1 MTLLLFVIL
10 AFPLFLLFL
19 HRKHRK
25 NGGLLPPGPPGL
37 PFIGNLHQMDNSA
50 PHRYLWQLSKQYG
63 PLMSLRLGFVPTIV
77 VSSAK
82 IAKEVMKT
90 QDLEFASRPSLIGQQ
105 RLSYNGLDLAFSPY
119 NDYWREMRK
128 ICVLHL
134 FTLKRVKSYTS
145 IREYEVSQM
154 IEKISKLA
162 SASKLINLSEALMFL
177 TSTIICRVAFG
188 KRYEGEGCERSRF
201 HGLLND
207 AQAMLGSF
215 FFSDHFPLMGWLD
228 KLTGLTAR
236 LEKTFREMD
245 LFYQEIIEEHLK
257 PDRKKQELEDITD
270 VLIGLRKDNDFAID
284 ITWDHIKGV
293 LMNIFL
299 GGTDTG
305 AATVTWVMTAL
316 MKNPRVMKKAQ
327 EEVRNTFGKK
337 GFIGED
343 DVEKLPYL
351 KAVVKETMR
360 LLPSVPLLVPRET
373 LQKCSLDGYEIP
385 PKTLVFVNAWAIGR
399 DPEAWE
405 NPEEFM
411 PERFLGSSVDFR
423 GQHYKLIPFGA
434 GRRVCPGLH
443 IGVVTVE
450 LTLANL
456 LHSFD
461 WEMPAGMNKED
472 IDLDTIPGIAMHKKN
487 ALCLVAKKYN

>member
-1 MTLLLFVIL
+1 
-10 AFPLFLLFL
+10 
-19 HRKHRK
+19 
-25 NGGLLPPGPPGL
+25 
-37 PFIGNLHQMDNSA
+37 
-50 PHRYLWQLSKQYG
+50 
-63 PLMSLRLGFVPTIV
+63 
-77 VSSAK
+77 
-82 IAKEVMKT
+82 MKT
-90 QDLEFASRPSLIGQQ
+90 QDLVFASRPSLIGQQ
-105 RLSYNGLDLAFSPY
+105 RLSYNGLDLVFSPY

-134 FTLKRVKSYTS
+134 FTLKRVKSYTP

-188 KRYEGEGCERSRF
+188 KRYEDEGCERSRF

-215 FFSDHFPLMGWLD
+215 FFSDHFPLM
-228 KLTGLTAR
+228 
-236 LEKTFREMD
+236 
-245 LFYQEIIEEHLK
+245 
-257 PDRKKQELEDITD
+257 KKQELEDITD

-305 AATVTWVMTAL
+305 AATVTWAMTAL

-351 KAVVKETMR
+351 KAVVKEAMR
-360 LLPSVPLLVPRET
+360 LLPPVPLLVPRET
-373 LQKCSLDGYEIP
+373 LQKCSIDGYEIP

-405 NPEEFM
+405 NPEEFI

-423 GQHYKLIPFGA
+423 GQQYKLIPFGA
-434 GRRVCPGLH
+434 GRRICPGLH

-461 WEMPAGMNKED
+461 WEMPPGMNKED
-472 IDLDTIPGIAMHKKN
+472 IDLDTLPGLEMHKKN
-487 ALCLVAKKYN
+487 APCLVAKKFN

>member
-19 HRKHRK
+19 YRKHRK

-82 IAKEVMKT
+82 IAKE
-90 QDLEFASRPSLIGQQ
+90 Q

-177 TSTIICRVAFG
+177 TSTIICR
-188 KRYEGEGCERSRF
+188 
-201 HGLLND
+201 
-207 AQAMLGSF
+207 
-215 FFSDHFPLMGWLD
+215 
-228 KLTGLTAR
+228 
-236 LEKTFREMD
+236 
-245 LFYQEIIEEHLK
+245 
-257 PDRKKQELEDITD
+257 
-270 VLIGLRKDNDFAID
+270 
-284 ITWDHIKGV
+284 
-293 LMNIFL
+293 
-299 GGTDTG
+299 
-305 AATVTWVMTAL
+305 
-316 MKNPRVMKKAQ
+316 NPRVMKKAQ

-360 LLPSVPLLVPRET
+360 LLPAAPLLIPRET
-373 LQKCSLDGYEIP
+373 LQKCSIDGYEIP

-461 WEMPAGMNKED
+461 WEMPAGMNEED

>member
-1 MTLLLFVIL
+1 
-10 AFPLFLLFL
+10 
-19 HRKHRK
+19 
-25 NGGLLPPGPPGL
+25 
-37 PFIGNLHQMDNSA
+37 
-50 PHRYLWQLSKQYG
+50 
-63 PLMSLRLGFVPTIV
+63 MSLRLGFVPTIV

-145 IREYEVSQM
+145 IREYEG
-154 IEKISKLA
+154 
-162 SASKLINLSEALMFL
+162 
-177 TSTIICRVAFG
+177 CFG

-245 LFYQEIIEEHLK
+245 LITTLPLISLGITLKECSWRNRYRRSYRDLGDDSINEESQSDEES
-257 PDRKKQELEDITD
+257 PRRSSSE
-270 VLIGLRKDNDFAID
+270 GDNE
-284 ITWDHIKGV
+284 
-293 LMNIFL
+293 
-299 GGTDTG
+299 
-305 AATVTWVMTAL
+305 AAS
-316 MKNPRVMKKAQ
+316 
-327 EEVRNTFGKK
+327 
-337 GFIGED
+337 
-343 DVEKLPYL
+343 
-351 KAVVKETMR
+351 
-360 LLPSVPLLVPRET
+360 SVPLLVPRET
-373 LQKCSLDGYEIP
+373 LQKCSIDGYEIP

>member
-1 MTLLLFVIL
+1 MTVLLFVIL
-10 AFPLFLLFL
+10 AFPLLLLFL

-25 NGGLLPPGPPGL
+25 NGGLLHLPPGPPGL

-50 PHRYLWQLSKQYG
+50 RHRYLWQLSKQYG
-63 PLMSLRLGFVPTIV
+63 SLMSLRLGFIPTIV
-77 VSSAK
+77 VSSAR
-82 IAKEVMKT
+82 IAKERNEK
-90 QDLEFASRPSLIGQQ
+90 DLCSSSL
-105 RLSYNGLDLAFSPY
+105 
-119 NDYWREMRK
+119 
-128 ICVLHL
+128 H
-134 FTLKRVKSYTS
+134 LKRVQSYTP

-162 SASKLINLSEALMFL
+162 SASKLINLSETLMFL

-188 KRYEGEGCERSRF
+188 KRYEDEGFERSRF

-215 FFSDHFPLMGWLD
+215 FFSDHFPL
-228 KLTGLTAR
+228 
-236 LEKTFREMD
+236 
-245 LFYQEIIEEHLK
+245 IEY
-257 PDRKKQELEDITD
+257 IC
-270 VLIGLRKDNDFAID
+270 
-284 ITWDHIKGV
+284 
-293 LMNIFL
+293 

-305 AATVTWVMTAL
+305 AATVIWAMTAL

-360 LLPSVPLLVPRET
+360 LLPAVPLLIPRET
-373 LQKCSLDGYEIP
+373 LQKCSIDGYEIP

-405 NPEEFM
+405 NPEEFI

-423 GQHYKLIPFGA
+423 GQNYKLIPFGA
-434 GRRVCPGLH
+434 GRRVCPGIH
-443 IGVVTVE
+443 IGAVTVE

-456 LHSFD
+456 LTHLT
-461 WEMPAGMNKED
+461 GK
-472 IDLDTIPGIAMHKKN
+472 
-487 ALCLVAKKYN
+487 CLLE